1 MYPTLLTLSPL
12 TGDTTTT
19 PTGLYIAL
27 GAAAVLLIALGVFAV
42 LRRRRDK

>member
-1 MYPTLLTLSPL
+1 MYPTLLTLSPP

-27 GAAAVLLIALGVFAV
+27 GSAAVLLNALGGFAA